1 MGRIQRQGQPIPV
14 HTAHHLVPL
23 TSLFG
28 VDGNHLCTWEQ
39 ADGLVSAAGGRS
51 LSLQSRLQQPPK
63 EQQPSQV
70 LAPPSPLPSSVS
82 PTTALP
88 QPKAHRCPT
97 SRAANYSALSLEAAT
112 SRSATTAGTPRGTS
126 LGRWQGAGKFD
137 WLWVHYQCLLLDN

>member
-1 MGRIQRQGQPIPV
+1 MSYAKPTVRKMQV
-14 HTAHHLVPL
+14 SWPL
-23 TSLFG
+23 PWEEFSAKDNPYRFTQHITLFLLHRFSV

-39 ADGLVSAAGGRS
+39 ADGLLSAAGGRS

-63 EQQPSQV
+63 EQQLSQV

-126 LGRWQGAGKFD
+126 LGR
-137 WLWVHYQCLLLDN
+137 